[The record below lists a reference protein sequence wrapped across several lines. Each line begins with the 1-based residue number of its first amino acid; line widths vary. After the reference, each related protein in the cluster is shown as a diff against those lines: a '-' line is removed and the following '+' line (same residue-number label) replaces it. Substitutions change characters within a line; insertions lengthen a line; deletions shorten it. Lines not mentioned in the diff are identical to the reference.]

1 MIPTMTVP
9 PAQSQGPAAPGSG
22 RGRSQLALIATT
34 DFAVWLGAGTIIP
47 YLPVFLLEQAHAS
60 VSLIGLIAAAYFVG
74 VFAFSTYLGH
84 LSDRVGRKPMIIA
97 GTVLYTVATALF
109 LTTTQPAWFIV
120 FRFVEGVGAAAV
132 VPAAQAFVADIT
144 QNENR
149 SRAYGW
155 LTSAQFSGLII
166 GPALAWPLYALGG
179 GRGVWAFYTI
189 FIFDAALT
197 AIVALVLALFL
208 HEPRHVRAARR
219 EASARR
225 PPLRSLLSRPV
236 LAIIVVVASSE
247 FAMGGWEVVWSIWL
261 RHLGAS
267 FRVIGLT
274 WVAFSVPVAFSF
286 VGGRL
291 ADRRSR
297 YALMVW
303 GFAITGASWIVFSL
317 THDLTVYLAA
327 MLVGGGAFAVAFPA
341 KQAFLVQVSAPRWLG
356 SIQGVEQTAMQL
368 AALVGTLTAQLIYSV
383 IGGYIF
389 AVGGVVAL
397 LGIVVAAPALRREWA
412 CVAGRSDAR
421 SCADLRRLGLG
432 PDYAV
437 EYSSD
442 GEPGALSRARRESP
456 TGPPDSIACPDRLFD
471 TPSHPGGAV
480 ESATRYGKQ
489 LSDRGVAGTG
499 VTHARRRG
507 RARSVSDAPVCGSIS
522 SGGDKRHAQI
532 DLERRDQLR
541 PYQCAGDPL
550 CGGAHAGT
558 ALQSAR

>member
-9 PAQSQGPAAPGSG
+9 LAQTRGAVAPAPA

-34 DFAVWLGAGTIIP
+34 DFAVWLGAGTMIP
-47 YLPVFLLEQAHAS
+47 YLPVFLLEQTHAS

-84 LSDRVGRKPMIIA
+84 VSDRVGRKPMIIV

-109 LTTTQPAWFIV
+109 LTTTDPVWFIV

-144 QNENR
+144 ENENR

-179 GRGVWAFYTI
+179 GHGIWAFYTI
-189 FIFDAALT
+189 FIFGAALT
-197 AIVALVLALFL
+197 AIAALVLTFFL
-208 HEPRHVRAARR
+208 HEPAHARAARR
-219 EASARR
+219 DAPVKR
-225 PPLRSLLSRPV
+225 PPLRTLLSRPV

-274 WVAFSVPVAFSF
+274 WVAFSVPVALSF

-291 ADRRSR
+291 ADRHSR

-317 THDLTVYLAA
+317 THDLAAYLVA

-368 AALVGTLTAQLIYSV
+368 AALVGTLTAPLLYSV

-389 AVGGVVAL
+389 AFGGVVAL
-397 LGIVVAAPALRREWA
+397 LGIVVAAPVLRREWA

-421 SCADLRRLGLG
+421 SCADVRRLRLG

-442 GEPGALSRARRESP
+442 AESGA
-456 TGPPDSIACPDRLFD
+456 
-471 TPSHPGGAV
+471 
-480 ESATRYGKQ
+480 
-489 LSDRGVAGTG
+489 
-499 VTHARRRG
+499 
-507 RARSVSDAPVCGSIS
+507 
-522 SGGDKRHAQI
+522 
-532 DLERRDQLR
+532 
-541 PYQCAGDPL
+541 
-550 CGGAHAGT
+550 
-558 ALQSAR
+558 

>member
-9 PAQSQGPAAPGSG
+9 LAQTRGAVAPGPA

-34 DFAVWLGAGTIIP
+34 DFAVWLGAGAIIP

-84 LSDRVGRKPMIIA
+84 VSDRVGRKPMIIV

-109 LTTTQPAWFIV
+109 LTTTDPVWFIV

-132 VPAAQAFVADIT
+132 AAQAFVADIT
-144 QNENR
+144 ENENR

-179 GRGVWAFYTI
+179 GHGIWAFYTI
-189 FIFDAALT
+189 FIFGAALT
-197 AIVALVLALFL
+197 AIAALVLTFFL
-208 HEPRHVRAARR
+208 HEPAHARAARR
-219 EASARR
+219 DAPVKR
-225 PPLRSLLSRPV
+225 PPLRTLLSRPV

-274 WVAFSVPVAFSF
+274 WVAFSVPVALSF

-291 ADRRSR
+291 ADRHSR

-317 THDLTVYLAA
+317 THDLAAYLVA

-341 KQAFLVQVSAPRWLG
+341 KQAFLVQVSTPRWLG

-368 AALVGTLTAQLIYSV
+368 AALVGTLTAPLLYSV

-389 AVGGVVAL
+389 AFGGVVAL
-397 LGIVVAAPALRREWA
+397 LGIVVAAPVLRREWA

-421 SCADLRRLGLG
+421 SCADVRRLRLG

-442 GEPGALSRARRESP
+442 AESGA
-456 TGPPDSIACPDRLFD
+456 
-471 TPSHPGGAV
+471 
-480 ESATRYGKQ
+480 
-489 LSDRGVAGTG
+489 
-499 VTHARRRG
+499 
-507 RARSVSDAPVCGSIS
+507 
-522 SGGDKRHAQI
+522 
-532 DLERRDQLR
+532 
-541 PYQCAGDPL
+541 
-550 CGGAHAGT
+550 
-558 ALQSAR
+558 